1 MSTWGDSDVSIASK
15 LAVPKLMATILVLF
29 ILLVLSVGLNIWQV
43 GEKARAVGEV
53 AAKLSATQATADA
66 DRSACEVINRSAN
79 ASIAMLGEELT
90 ACRGQEQ
97 KVLEQRD
104 LALRQRSRA
113 LKAAEGEAQMRRAAV
128 EAIARDDESCNRSV
142 CRALSDELLG
152 TGAETRNQ

>member
-1 MSTWGDSDVSIASK
+1 MSITSK

-43 GEKARAVGEV
+43 GEKARAVGKVTAELT
-53 AAKLSATQATADA
+53 AKLSATQATADA

-113 LKAAEGEAQMRRAAV
+113 LKAAEGEAQMRRAAI
-128 EAIARDDESCNRSV
+128 EAIARDDESCSRSV

-152 TGAETRNQ
+152 TGTETRNQ